1 MSLSPIYLSA
11 FHLSPN
17 VTGIVYATSN
27 LKHSLQ
33 LEIWPLFLI
42 HPFFYFHPPAPKFHI
57 MYDHFNWLS
66 TWVILFQSR
75 LMSPMLM
82 NFISVGIVRGRQ
94 FSNKIQHRLLKD
106 IVSFS
111 VLYWKP
117 SRSYPKWIGSIQ
129 L

>member
-42 HPFFYFHPPAPKFHI
+42 HPFFYFHPPPKFHV
-57 MYDHFNWLS
+57 MYDHIHVSHFVSEPAHEPHANAFYLYGHCVWS
-66 TWVILFQSR
+66 TI
-75 LMSPMLM
+75 
-82 NFISVGIVRGRQ
+82 
-94 FSNKIQHRLLKD
+94 
-106 IVSFS
+106 
-111 VLYWKP
+111 
-117 SRSYPKWIGSIQ
+117 
-129 L
+129 